1 MKPFVCLYIYI
12 YIYIYGG
19 SHLTAS
25 KVNSVGYNL
34 LLLLL
39 VSHHAP
45 ISPRCH
51 MNERRDPAA
60 NHKKSKRSCFYNLG
74 IFGAS
79 GDLLRLK
86 KKKTL
91 VTLSF

>member
-1 MKPFVCLYIYI
+1 
-12 YIYIYGG
+12 
-19 SHLTAS
+19 
-25 KVNSVGYNL
+25 
-34 LLLLL
+34 
-39 VSHHAP
+39 
-45 ISPRCH
+45 

-86 KKKTL
+86 KKKHLLLFFFKYVFL
-91 VTLSF
+91 VVLVES